1 MQDIQD
7 IQSAPTHT
15 LLKQAPPFLFVD
27 RVVEVQEREIVCLK
41 QVSSNEPFLQGHFP
55 GNPIVPGVLLVEMCA
70 QACLILVKHL
80 TGSAE
85 PVMGYLA
92 KVSDFTFQHPARPGD
107 SLVIRVSAE
116 NQMGRY
122 QPARVEVLL
131 QGSHQKVCR
140 GRIVLYVAD
149 SHSENEVSK

>member
-1 MQDIQD
+1 MHAVP
-7 IQSAPTHT
+7 IQS
-15 LLKQAPPFLFVD
+15 LLRQTPPFLFVD
-27 RVVEVQEREIVCLK
+27 RVVELHERDIVCLK
-41 QVSSNEPFLQGHFP
+41 HVSSNEPFLPGHFP

-80 TGSAE
+80 TGSEE

-107 SLVIRVSAE
+107 SLVIRVSADSP
-116 NQMGRY
+116 MGRY
-122 QPARVEVLL
+122 QPAKAEVLL

-140 GRIVLYVAD
+140 GRIVLYVPD
-149 SHSENEVSK
+149 PQSRSEVSGEAEQ